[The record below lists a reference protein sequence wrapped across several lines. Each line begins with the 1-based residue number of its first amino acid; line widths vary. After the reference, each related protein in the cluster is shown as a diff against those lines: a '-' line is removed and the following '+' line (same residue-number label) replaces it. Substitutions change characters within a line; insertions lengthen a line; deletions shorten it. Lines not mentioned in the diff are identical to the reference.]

1 MPPVTGKRSA
11 GNRIYGWDY
20 FCYILPERTARNV
33 KKMIETLSIRNIAL
47 IDELKLELAS
57 GLNIFT
63 GETGA
68 GKSVIL
74 KSIGLVLGERASA
87 DIVREDTDFAK
98 VEASVVPDDMHPMW
112 HTEFTF
118 NDVLDSSDVVIL
130 SRQISAN
137 GRSRC
142 HINGRLVN
150 LKQLQAL
157 GALLVDIHGQHE
169 HQSLFR
175 TETHLKLLDDFGGS
189 SEACQQVR
197 KIYTQLRALE
207 QEAASLAATLAASER
222 EKELLEFEMN
232 ELTAANLEEGED
244 EKLADEA
251 RLLKNAETLHAS
263 ANMAYQQL
271 GSDAP
276 GTGGFGSPLERLEGA
291 AKELTKLSELDS
303 SLSELQDRLESA
315 IYEVEDIA
323 AQIRQYADTVE
334 FNQGRLDE
342 ITDRLAMIAKLK
354 RRYGNTISEIL
365 DYHAEAE
372 KKLETIQLGSEKQE
386 AVQKEIRKT
395 VQEAQ
400 HLCTALSAKRL
411 HVAKHLSERI
421 EKELRTLGMDKAE
434 FQASVQL
441 MPDERGPFQIDGKR
455 YAFRSDGMD
464 AVEFLIAP
472 NVGSE
477 ARPIAKIASGGEIS
491 RIMLALKTVLVQ
503 VDEVPTLLFDEID
516 SGIGGKV
523 ADVVG
528 KKLKELSA
536 FSQVICITHL
546 PQIAR
551 FADKHFRVEKKV
563 VGERTLITAKALTA
577 EEQVDE
583 IARMYGGEAT
593 EIGLAHARELL
604 AED

>member
-1 MPPVTGKRSA
+1 
-11 GNRIYGWDY
+11 
-20 FCYILPERTARNV
+20 
-33 KKMIETLSIRNIAL
+33 MIETFSIRNIAL
-47 IDELKLELAS
+47 IDELELELAS

-74 KSIGLVLGERASA
+74 KAIGLVLGERASA
-87 DIVREDTDFAK
+87 DIVREGADFAK
-98 VEASVVPDDMHPMW
+98 VEASVTPDSTHPMW
-112 HTEFTF
+112 HTDFAF
-118 NDVLDSSDVVIL
+118 KDVLDPSDVVIL

-157 GALLVDIHGQHE
+157 GTLLVDIHGQHE

-189 SEACQQVR
+189 SETRRQVS
-197 KIYTQLRALE
+197 KIYTQFRVLQ
-207 QEAASLAATLAASER
+207 QEAATLADTLAASAR
-222 EKELLEFEMN
+222 EKELLEFEIK
-232 ELTAANLEEGED
+232 ELSTADLEDGED
-244 EKLADEA
+244 EKLGDEA
-251 RLLKNAETLHAS
+251 RILKNAEKLSQA
-263 ANMAYQQL
+263 ANYVSEHFE
-271 GSDAP
+271 GSNRS
-276 GTGGFGSPLERLEGA
+276 GGFSGGAMGTDMSTLDRLKDA
-291 AKELTKLSELDS
+291 ANALMDLAALDG
-303 SLSELQDRLESA
+303 SLSELQERLESSL
-315 IYEVEDIA
+315 YELEDIA
-323 AQIRQYADTVE
+323 LQVRQYADTVE

-342 ITDRLAMIAKLK
+342 IADRLALIRKLK

-365 DYHAEAE
+365 VYHADAE
-372 KKLETIQLGSEKQE
+372 QKLETLQLGSEKQDALQTE
-386 AVQKEIRKT
+386 IQKTI
-395 VQEAQ
+395 QAAQ
-400 HLCTALSAKRL
+400 HLCTGLSAKRL

-434 FQASVQL
+434 FQASVQHI
-441 MPDERGPFQIDGKR
+441 PDERGPFQIDGKR

-464 AVEFLIAP
+464 DVEFLIAP

-477 ARPIAKIASGGEIS
+477 ARPIARIASGGEIS

-503 VDEVPTLLFDEID
+503 VDEIPTLLFDEID

-528 KKLKELSA
+528 KKLQELSA

-563 VGERTLITAKALTA
+563 VDERTLITAKPLTA
-577 EEQVDE
+577 AEQVNE
-583 IARMYGGEAT
+583 ITRMYGGEET

-604 AED
+604 KES

>member
-1 MPPVTGKRSA
+1 
-11 GNRIYGWDY
+11 
-20 FCYILPERTARNV
+20 
-33 KKMIETLSIRNIAL
+33 MIETLSIHNIAL
-47 IDELKLELAS
+47 IDTLELELTS

-74 KSIGLVLGERASA
+74 KAIGLVLGERASA
-87 DIVREDTDFAK
+87 DIVRESAEFAK
-98 VEASVVPDDMHPMW
+98 VEASVAPDDTHPMW
-112 HTEFTF
+112 HTDFAF
-118 NDVLDSSDVVIL
+118 SDVLDPSDVVIL
-130 SRQISAN
+130 SRQISAK

-142 HINGRLVN
+142 HVNGRLVN
-150 LKQLQAL
+150 LKQLQAI
-157 GALLVDIHGQHE
+157 GTLLVDIHGQHE

-175 TETHLKLLDDFGGS
+175 NETHLKFLDDFGGS
-189 SEACQQVR
+189 SETCEQVR
-197 KIYTQLRALE
+197 QIYTRLRTL
-207 QEAASLAATLAASER
+207 QREATSLADTLAASAR
-222 EKELLEFEMN
+222 EKELLEFEIE
-232 ELTAANLEEGED
+232 ELSTANVESGED

-271 GSDAP
+271 GSDGP

-303 SLSELQDRLESA
+303 SLSELQARLESA
-315 IYEVEDIA
+315 IHEVEDIA

-342 ITDRLAMIAKLK
+342 ITDRLALIAKLK
-354 RRYGNTISEIL
+354 RRYGNTIPEIL
-365 DYHAEAE
+365 DYYAEAE
-372 KKLETIQLGSEKQE
+372 QKLETIQLGSEKQE
-386 AVQKEIRKT
+386 AIQEEIRKT
-395 VQEAQ
+395 VEEAQ
-400 HLCTALSAKRL
+400 HLCTALSAKRV

-434 FQASVQL
+434 FHASVQF
-441 MPDERGPFQIDGKR
+441 MPDERGVFQVDGKR
-455 YAFRSDGMD
+455 YGFRSDGMD

-472 NVGSE
+472 NIGSE

-516 SGIGGKV
+516 AGIGGRV

-583 IARMYGGEAT
+583 ITRMYGGEAT

-604 AED
+604 SEK

>member
-1 MPPVTGKRSA
+1 
-11 GNRIYGWDY
+11 
-20 FCYILPERTARNV
+20 
-33 KKMIETLSIRNIAL
+33 MIETLSIRNIAL
-47 IDELKLELAS
+47 IDELDLELS
-57 GLNIFT
+57 PGLNIFT

-74 KSIGLVLGERASA
+74 RSIGLVLGERASA
-87 DIVREDTDFAK
+87 DIVREDTDFAE
-98 VEASVVPDDMHPMW
+98 VEASVAPDDEHPIWQTTYDETADPMLKG
-112 HTEFTF
+112 TF
-118 NDVLDSSDVVIL
+118 SDILDPSDTVIL
-130 SRQISAN
+130 SRRITSS

-142 HINGRLVN
+142 QVNGRLVN

-157 GALLVDIHGQHE
+157 GTLLVDIHGQHE

-175 TETHLKLLDDFGGS
+175 TQTHLKLLDDFGGN
-189 SEACQQVR
+189 SEAQR
-197 KIYTQLRALE
+197 HIGKIYAQFRALQ
-207 QEAASLAATLAASER
+207 QEVASLTETLKASER
-222 EKELLEFEMN
+222 EKELLEFEIK

-244 EKLADEA
+244 ETLADEA
-251 RLLKNAETLHAS
+251 RLLKNAEALRKS
-263 ANMAYQQL
+263 ANLVYQL
-271 GSDAP
+271 LDGESSGMGSS
-276 GTGGFGSPLERLEGA
+276 GSPLERVKGA
-291 AKELTKLSELDS
+291 AKELIKLSEIDK
-303 SLSELQDRLESA
+303 SLSELVDRLESSL
-315 IYEVEDIA
+315 YELEDIA
-323 AQIRQYADTVE
+323 SQVRYYAESVE
-334 FNQGRLDE
+334 SNAMRLDE
-342 ITDRLAMIAKLK
+342 VSDRLALISKLK
-354 RRYGNTISEIL
+354 RRYGNSIPEIL
-365 DYHAEAE
+365 AYHAEAAG
-372 KKLETIQLGSEKQE
+372 KLEALQLGTEKQDLL
-386 AVQKEIRKT
+386 QTEIHKT
-395 VQEAQ
+395 IQEAQ
-400 HLCTALSAKRL
+400 GLCTALSAKRQ

-434 FQASVQL
+434 FQASVQHI
-441 MPDERGPFQIDGKR
+441 PDERGPFQIDGKR

-477 ARPIAKIASGGEIS
+477 ARPIARIASGGEIS

-503 VDEVPTLLFDEID
+503 VDEIPTLLFDEID

-563 VGERTLITAKALTA
+563 VGERTLITAKPLTA
-577 EEQVDE
+577 EEQVNE
-583 IARMYGGEAT
+583 ISRMHGGEET

-604 AED
+604 SEK

>member
-1 MPPVTGKRSA
+1 
-11 GNRIYGWDY
+11 
-20 FCYILPERTARNV
+20 
-33 KKMIETLSIRNIAL
+33 MIETLSIRNIAL
-47 IDELKLELAS
+47 IDALELELTS

-87 DIVREDTDFAK
+87 DIVREGANFAK
-98 VEASVVPDDMHPMW
+98 VEASVAPDDTHPIW
-112 HTEFTF
+112 HTDFTF
-118 NDVLDSSDVVIL
+118 NDILDPSDVVIL

-150 LKQLQAL
+150 LKQLQEF

-189 SEACQQVR
+189 SEMCQQVR
-197 KIYTQLRALE
+197 KIYTQLRALQ
-207 QEAASLAATLAASER
+207 QEAASLADTLAASER
-222 EKELLEFEMN
+222 EKDLLEFEIK
-232 ELTAANLEEGED
+232 ELTDANLEEGED

-271 GSDAP
+271 GSDGP
-276 GTGGFGSPLERLEGA
+276 GPGGFGSPLERLEGA
-291 AKELTKLSELDS
+291 AKELTKLSEFDS

-323 AQIRQYADTVE
+323 SQIRQYADTVE

-342 ITDRLAMIAKLK
+342 IADRLALISKLK

-365 DYHAEAE
+365 DYHAQAE
-372 KKLETIQLGSEKQE
+372 QKLETIQLGSEKQE
-386 AVQKEIRKT
+386 AIQAEIRKT
-395 VQEAQ
+395 VKEAQ
-400 HLCTALSAKRL
+400 HLCTALSAKRV

-441 MPDERGPFQIDGKR
+441 MPDERGAFQIDGKP

-472 NVGSE
+472 NIGSE
-477 ARPIAKIASGGEIS
+477 PRPIAKIASGGEIS

-528 KKLKELSA
+528 EKLKELSA

-551 FADKHFRVEKKV
+551 FADKQFQVEKKV
-563 VGERTLITAKALTA
+563 VGERTLITAKALTE

-583 IARMYGGEAT
+583 IARMYGGKAT

-604 AED
+604 AEK

>member
-1 MPPVTGKRSA
+1 
-11 GNRIYGWDY
+11 
-20 FCYILPERTARNV
+20 
-33 KKMIETLSIRNIAL
+33 MIETFSIRNIAL
-47 IDELKLELAS
+47 IDELDLELS
-57 GLNIFT
+57 PGLNIFT

-87 DIVREDTDFAK
+87 DIVREGTDFAK
-98 VEASVVPDDMHPMW
+98 VEASVAPDGTHPMW
-112 HTEFTF
+112 HTDFAF
-118 NDVLDSSDVVIL
+118 NDVLDASDVVIL
-130 SRQISAN
+130 SRHIRAN

-150 LKQLQAL
+150 LKQLQEL
-157 GALLVDIHGQHE
+157 GTLLVDIHGQHE

-189 SEACQQVR
+189 SDARHQVGKVYMR
-197 KIYTQLRALE
+197 LRALQ

-222 EKELLEFEMN
+222 EKELLEFEMK
-232 ELTAANLEEGED
+232 ELTEANLEEGED

-251 RLLKNAETLHAS
+251 RLLKNAEALYAS
-263 ANMAYQQL
+263 ANNAYRHL
-271 GSDAP
+271 DNEGA
-276 GTGGFGSPLERLEGA
+276 GMGGFGSPLERLESA
-291 AKELTKLSELDS
+291 AKELTKLAELDS
-303 SLSELQDRLESA
+303 SLSELRDRLESS
-315 IYEVEDIA
+315 IYELEDITGH
-323 AQIRQYADTVE
+323 IRQYAGTVE
-334 FNQGRLDE
+334 FNQERLDE
-342 ITDRLAMIAKLK
+342 IADRLALIGRLK

-365 DYHAEAE
+365 AYRAEAE
-372 KKLETIQLGSEKQE
+372 QKLETLHLGSEKQE
-386 AVQKEIRKT
+386 SLKGEIQET
-395 VQEAQ
+395 IQEAQ
-400 HLCTALSAKRL
+400 HLCIALSAKRL

-434 FQASVQL
+434 FQASVQHI
-441 MPDERGPFQIDGKR
+441 PDARGPFQVDGEG

-464 AVEFLIAP
+464 DVEFLIAP

-477 ARPIAKIASGGEIS
+477 ARPIVRIASGGEIS

-503 VDEVPTLLFDEID
+503 VDEIPTLLFDEID

-563 VGERTLITAKALTA
+563 VDERTLITAKPLTV
-577 EEQVDE
+577 EEQVNE
-583 IARMYGGEAT
+583 IARMHGGKET

-604 AED
+604 KNG

>member
-1 MPPVTGKRSA
+1 
-11 GNRIYGWDY
+11 
-20 FCYILPERTARNV
+20 
-33 KKMIETLSIRNIAL
+33 MIETLSIRNIAL
-47 IDELKLELAS
+47 IDELDLELAP

-74 KSIGLVLGERASA
+74 KAIGLVLGERASA
-87 DIVREDTDFAK
+87 DIVREGADFAK
-98 VEASVVPDDMHPMW
+98 VEASVVPDETHPMW
-112 HTEFTF
+112 HTDFAF
-118 NDVLDSSDVVIL
+118 NDVLDPSDVVIL
-130 SRQISAN
+130 SRQMSAS

-189 SEACQQVR
+189 SETRQQVG
-197 KIYTQLRALE
+197 KLYTHLRGLQ
-207 QEAASLAATLAASER
+207 QEAAVLADTLAASAR
-222 EKELLEFEMN
+222 EKELLEFEIK
-232 ELTAANLEEGED
+232 ELTTANLEEGED

-251 RLLKNAETLHAS
+251 RILKNAEKLSQS
-263 ANMAYQQL
+263 ANYVWEQL
-271 GSDAP
+271 DGSNRA
-276 GTGGFGSPLERLEGA
+276 GSFGGA
-291 AKELTKLSELDS
+291 AMGTDLSTLDRLKDVANALIDLS
-303 SLSELQDRLESA
+303 DMDGSLSELRERLESSL
-315 IYEVEDIA
+315 YELEDIA
-323 AQIRQYADTVE
+323 LQIRQYADTVE
-334 FNQGRLDE
+334 FNQGRLNE
-342 ITDRLAMIAKLK
+342 IADRLALIAKLK

-365 DYHAEAE
+365 AYHTEAE
-372 KKLETIQLGSEKQE
+372 QKLETLHFGSEKQASLE
-386 AVQKEIRKT
+386 GEIQQT
-395 VQEAQ
+395 VQEAL
-400 HLCTALSAKRL
+400 HLCTGLSAKRL

-434 FQASVQL
+434 FQASVQHI
-441 MPDERGPFQIDGKR
+441 PDERGVFQVDGER

-477 ARPIAKIASGGEIS
+477 ARPIARIASGGEIS

-563 VGERTLITAKALTA
+563 VDARTLITAKPLAV
-577 EEQVDE
+577 EEQVNE
-583 IARMYGGEAT
+583 IARMHGGEET

-604 AED
+604 NDSP

>member
-1 MPPVTGKRSA
+1 
-11 GNRIYGWDY
+11 
-20 FCYILPERTARNV
+20 
-33 KKMIETLSIRNIAL
+33 MIETLSIRNIAL
-47 IDELKLELAS
+47 IDELELELAS

-74 KSIGLVLGERASA
+74 KAIGLVLGERASA
-87 DIVREDTDFAK
+87 DIVREDADFAK
-98 VEASVVPDDMHPMW
+98 VEASVAPDSTHPMW
-112 HTEFTF
+112 NTDFAF
-118 NDVLDSSDVVIL
+118 QDVLDPSDVVIL
-130 SRQISAN
+130 SRQISTN

-157 GALLVDIHGQHE
+157 GTLLVDIHGQHE

-189 SEACQQVR
+189 SETRRQVS
-197 KIYTQLRALE
+197 KIYTRFRALQ
-207 QEAASLAATLAASER
+207 QEAASLADTLAASAR
-222 EKELLEFEMN
+222 EKELLEFEIK
-232 ELTAANLEEGED
+232 ELSTANLEDGEGE
-244 EKLADEA
+244 KLGDEA
-251 RLLKNAETLHAS
+251 RILKNAE
-263 ANMAYQQL
+263 
-271 GSDAP
+271 
-276 GTGGFGSPLERLEGA
+276 
-291 AKELTKLSELDS
+291 KLSQAANAVSEHLQGDNRAGSFGGGAIGTDVSTLDRLKDAANALTDLAALDG
-303 SLSELQDRLESA
+303 SLSELQERLESS
-315 IYEVEDIA
+315 IYELEDIA
-323 AQIRQYADTVE
+323 LQVRQYADTVE
-334 FNQGRLDE
+334 FNQGRLDQ
-342 ITDRLAMIAKLK
+342 IADRLALIRKLK

-365 DYHAEAE
+365 AYHAEAE
-372 KKLETIQLGSEKQE
+372 QKLETLQLGSEKQD
-386 AVQKEIRKT
+386 ALQTEIQQT
-395 VQEAQ
+395 IQAAQ
-400 HLCTALSAKRL
+400 HLCTGLSAKRL

-434 FQASVQL
+434 FQASVQHI
-441 MPDERGPFQIDGKR
+441 PDERGPFQIDGKP

-464 AVEFLIAP
+464 DVEFLIAP

-477 ARPIAKIASGGEIS
+477 ARPITKIASGGEIS

-503 VDEVPTLLFDEID
+503 VDEIPTLLFDEID

-563 VGERTLITAKALTA
+563 VDERTLITAKPLTA
-577 EEQVDE
+577 AEQVNE
-583 IARMYGGEAT
+583 ITRMYGGEET

-604 AED
+604 SETTRKR

>member
-1 MPPVTGKRSA
+1 
-11 GNRIYGWDY
+11 
-20 FCYILPERTARNV
+20 
-33 KKMIETLSIRNIAL
+33 MIETLSIRNIAL
-47 IDELKLELAS
+47 IDELELELAS

-87 DIVREDTDFAK
+87 DIVREGADFAK
-98 VEASVVPDDMHPMW
+98 VEASVAPDDTHPMW
-112 HTEFTF
+112 HTDFAF
-118 NDVLDSSDVVIL
+118 NDLLDPSDVVIL

-157 GALLVDIHGQHE
+157 GTLLVDIHGQHE

-175 TETHLKLLDDFGGS
+175 TQTHLKLLDDFGGS
-189 SEACQQVR
+189 SEARQQIGKV
-197 KIYTQLRALE
+197 YAQLRALQ
-207 QEAASLAATLAASER
+207 QEAASLADTLAASER
-222 EKELLEFEMN
+222 EKELLEFEIE
-232 ELTAANLEEGED
+232 ELTSASLEEGED
-244 EKLADEA
+244 ETLADEA
-251 RLLKNAETLHAS
+251 RLLKNAEALHES
-263 ANMAYQQL
+263 ANQAYRQL
-271 GSDAP
+271 DNEGS
-276 GTGGFGSPLERLEGA
+276 GMGGFGSPLERLEEA
-291 AKELTKLSELDS
+291 AKELTKLSEIDS
-303 SLSELQDRLESA
+303 SLSELRDRLESSL
-315 IYEVEDIA
+315 YELEDITS
-323 AQIRQYADTVE
+323 QIRQYADTVE
-334 FNQGRLDE
+334 FNQVRLDE
-342 ITDRLAMIAKLK
+342 ITDRLALIAKLK
-354 RRYGNTISEIL
+354 RRYGNSISEIL
-365 DYHAEAE
+365 VYYAEAE
-372 KKLETIQLGSEKQE
+372 QKLETLQLGSERQVSLQE
-386 AVQKEIRKT
+386 EIRKT
-395 VQEAQ
+395 IQEAQ

-434 FQASVQL
+434 FQASVQHI
-441 MPDERGPFQIDGKR
+441 PDERGPFQVDGKR

-464 AVEFLIAP
+464 DVEFLIAP

-477 ARPIAKIASGGEIS
+477 ARPIARIASGGEIS

-503 VDEVPTLLFDEID
+503 VDEIPTLLFDEID

-551 FADKHFRVEKKV
+551 FADRHFRVDKEV
-563 VGERTLITAKALTA
+563 VDERTLITAKPLTV
-577 EEQVDE
+577 EEQVNE
-583 IARMYGGEAT
+583 ITRMHGGEET
-593 EIGLAHARELL
+593 KIGLAHARELL
-604 AED
+604 SEKVGKVSRCV

>member
-1 MPPVTGKRSA
+1 
-11 GNRIYGWDY
+11 
-20 FCYILPERTARNV
+20 
-33 KKMIETLSIRNIAL
+33 MIETLSIHNIAL
-47 IDELKLELAS
+47 IDELELELTS

-87 DIVREDTDFAK
+87 DIVREGADFAK
-98 VEASVVPDDMHPMW
+98 VEASVAPDEAHPMW
-112 HTEFTF
+112 HTDFAF
-118 NDVLDSSDVVIL
+118 GDVLDPADVVIL
-130 SRQISAN
+130 SRQISAS

-157 GALLVDIHGQHE
+157 GTLLVDIHGQHE

-189 SEACQQVR
+189 SETCEQVR
-197 KIYTQLRALE
+197 QIYTQLKAL
-207 QEAASLAATLAASER
+207 QRQAASLADTLAASGR
-222 EKELLEFEMN
+222 EKELLEFEIK
-232 ELTAANLEEGED
+232 ELTTANLEEGED
-244 EKLADEA
+244 KKLADEA
-251 RLLKNAETLHAS
+251 RLLKNAEALHAS

-271 GSDAP
+271 GGDGP
-276 GTGGFGSPLERLEGA
+276 RMGGFGSPLERLEGA

-303 SLSELQDRLESA
+303 SLSALQERLESV

-334 FNQGRLDE
+334 FNQRRLDE
-342 ITDRLAMIAKLK
+342 IDDRLALISKLR

-365 DYHAEAE
+365 GYHAEA
-372 KKLETIQLGSEKQE
+372 KQKLETIQLGSEKQE
-386 AVQKEIRKT
+386 AVQAEIRKT

-400 HLCTALSAKRL
+400 LMCTALSAKRV

-441 MPDERGPFQIDGKR
+441 MPDERGEFQIDGKR

-477 ARPIAKIASGGEIS
+477 PRPIIKIASGGEIS

-528 KKLKELSA
+528 KKLKELAA

-551 FADKHFRVEKKV
+551 FADKHFRVDKDV
-563 VGERTLITAKALTA
+563 VGQRTLITAKPLTA
-577 EEQVDE
+577 EEQVNE
-583 IARMYGGEAT
+583 IARMHGGKET

-604 AED
+604 SER

>member
-1 MPPVTGKRSA
+1 
-11 GNRIYGWDY
+11 
-20 FCYILPERTARNV
+20 
-33 KKMIETLSIRNIAL
+33 MIETLSIRNIAL
-47 IDELKLELAS
+47 IDTLELELTS

-74 KSIGLVLGERASA
+74 KAIGLVLGERATA
-87 DIVREDTDFAK
+87 DIVREDAEFAK
-98 VEASVVPDDMHPMW
+98 VEASVAPDDAHPMW
-112 HTEFTF
+112 HTDFAF
-118 NDVLDSSDVVIL
+118 SDVLEPSDVVIL
-130 SRQISAN
+130 SRQISAK

-142 HINGRLVN
+142 HVNGQLVN
-150 LKQLQAL
+150 LKQLQEL
-157 GALLVDIHGQHE
+157 GTSLVDIHGQHE

-189 SEACQQVR
+189 SEMCQQVR
-197 KIYTQLRALE
+197 QIYTQLRAL
-207 QEAASLAATLAASER
+207 QRDAASLADTLAASER
-222 EKELLEFEMN
+222 EKELLEFEIK
-232 ELTAANLEEGED
+232 ELSTANLEEGED

-251 RLLKNAETLHAS
+251 RLLKNAETLYAS

-271 GSDAP
+271 SNDAQ
-276 GTGGFGSPLERLEGA
+276 GMGGFGSPLERLEGA

-303 SLSELQDRLESA
+303 SLSELQDRLESV

-342 ITDRLAMIAKLK
+342 ITDRLALISKLR

-372 KKLETIQLGSEKQE
+372 QKLETIQLGSEKQE
-386 AVQKEIRKT
+386 AIQAEIHKT
-395 VQEAQ
+395 VEEAQ
-400 HLCTALSAKRL
+400 RLCTALSAKRV

-441 MPDERGPFQIDGKR
+441 MPDERGPFQIDGKC

-464 AVEFLIAP
+464 DVEFLIAP
-472 NVGSE
+472 NVGSDL
-477 ARPIAKIASGGEIS
+477 RPIAKIASGGEIS

-583 IARMYGGEAT
+583 IARMYGGETT

-604 AED
+604 ADE

>member
-1 MPPVTGKRSA
+1 
-11 GNRIYGWDY
+11 
-20 FCYILPERTARNV
+20 
-33 KKMIETLSIRNIAL
+33 MIETLSIRNIAL
-47 IDELKLELAS
+47 IDELELELAS

-87 DIVREDTDFAK
+87 DIVREGADFAK
-98 VEASVVPDDMHPMW
+98 VEASVAPDEAHPMW
-112 HTEFTF
+112 HTDFAF
-118 NDVLDSSDVVIL
+118 GDVLDPSDVVIL
-130 SRQISAN
+130 SRQISAS

-157 GALLVDIHGQHE
+157 GTLLVDIHGQHE

-189 SEACQQVR
+189 SETCERVR
-197 KIYTQLRALE
+197 QIYTQLRAL
-207 QEAASLAATLAASER
+207 QREAASLADTLAASER
-222 EKELLEFEMN
+222 EKELLEFEVK

-251 RLLKNAETLHAS
+251 RLLKNAEALHAS
-263 ANMAYQQL
+263 ANMAYQQI
-271 GSDAP
+271 GSD
-276 GTGGFGSPLERLEGA
+276 GSGVGGFGSPLERLEGA

-303 SLSELQDRLESA
+303 SLSELQDRLESV

-342 ITDRLAMIAKLK
+342 IDDRLALISKLR

-365 DYHAEAE
+365 GYHAEAE
-372 KKLETIQLGSEKQE
+372 QKLEAIQLGSEKQE
-386 AVQKEIRKT
+386 AVQGEIRKT

-400 HLCTALSAKRL
+400 HLCTALSAKRV

-434 FQASVQL
+434 FQASVEL
-441 MPDERGPFQIDGKR
+441 IPDDGGEFQIDGKR

-477 ARPIAKIASGGEIS
+477 PRPITKIASGGEIS

-551 FADKHFRVEKKV
+551 FADKHFRVDKKV
-563 VGERTLITAKALTA
+563 VGERTLITATALTA

-593 EIGLAHARELL
+593 EIGLAHAREFLS
-604 AED
+604 EK

>member
-1 MPPVTGKRSA
+1 
-11 GNRIYGWDY
+11 
-20 FCYILPERTARNV
+20 
-33 KKMIETLSIRNIAL
+33 MIETLSIHNIAL
-47 IDELKLELAS
+47 IDTLELELAS

-87 DIVREDTDFAK
+87 DIVREGADFAK
-98 VEASVVPDDMHPMW
+98 VEAGIAPDETHPMW
-112 HTEFTF
+112 HTDFGF
-118 NDVLDSSDVVIL
+118 SDVLDPSDVVIL
-130 SRQISAN
+130 SRQIRAN

-142 HINGRLVN
+142 QINGRLVN

-157 GALLVDIHGQHE
+157 GTLLVDIHGQHE

-189 SEACQQVR
+189 SETRQQVG
-197 KIYTQLRALE
+197 KVYTQLRTLQ
-207 QEAASLAATLAASER
+207 QESVSLADTLAASER
-222 EKELLEFEMN
+222 EKELLEFEIK
-232 ELTAANLEEGED
+232 ELAAANLEEDED

-251 RLLKNAETLHAS
+251 HVLKNAEKLFEF
-263 ANMAYQQL
+263 ANYVSGQ
-271 GSDAP
+271 
-276 GTGGFGSPLERLEGA
+276 LEGSNGSGGYSGDA
-291 AKELTKLSELDS
+291 STLDRLKDATKTLTELADLDS
-303 SLSELQDRLESA
+303 SLSALRDRLASSL
-315 IYEVEDIA
+315 YELEDIA
-323 AQIRQYADTVE
+323 SQVRHYADTVE
-334 FNQGRLDE
+334 FNQRRFDE
-342 ITDRLAMIAKLK
+342 ITDRLALISKLK

-365 DYHAEAE
+365 AYHAEAE
-372 KKLETIQLGSEKQE
+372 QKLETLQLGSEKQE
-386 AVQKEIRKT
+386 SLQTEIRKT
-395 VQEAQ
+395 IQEAQ

-434 FQASVQL
+434 FQASVEHI
-441 MPDERGPFQIDGKR
+441 PDERGPFQIDGKR

-464 AVEFLIAP
+464 DVEFLIAP

-477 ARPIAKIASGGEIS
+477 ARPIARIASGGEIS

-503 VDEVPTLLFDEID
+503 VDEIPTLLFDEID

-528 KKLKELSA
+528 RKLKELSA

-563 VGERTLITAKALTA
+563 VDQRTLITAKPLTA
-577 EEQVDE
+577 EEQVHE
-583 IARMYGGEAT
+583 IARMHGGEET

-604 AED
+604 SEK

>member
-1 MPPVTGKRSA
+1 
-11 GNRIYGWDY
+11 
-20 FCYILPERTARNV
+20 
-33 KKMIETLSIRNIAL
+33 MIETLSIRNIAL
-47 IDELKLELAS
+47 IDELDLELAP

-87 DIVREDTDFAK
+87 DIVREGADFAK
-98 VEASVVPDDMHPMW
+98 VEASVAPDDTHPMW
-112 HTEFTF
+112 HTDFAFT
-118 NDVLDSSDVVIL
+118 DVLDPSDVVIL
-130 SRQISAN
+130 SRHISAN

-157 GALLVDIHGQHE
+157 GTLLVDIHGQHE

-189 SEACQQVR
+189 SEARQQVG
-197 KIYTQLRALE
+197 KLYTQLRALQ
-207 QEAASLAATLAASER
+207 QEAASLADTLAASER
-222 EKELLEFEMN
+222 EKELLEFEIK
-232 ELTAANLEEGED
+232 ELTTANLEEGED

-251 RLLKNAETLHAS
+251 RILKNAEKLSQS
-263 ANMAYQQL
+263 ANYVWEQL
-271 GSDAP
+271 DGSNRAGSFGGGAM
-276 GTGGFGSPLERLEGA
+276 GTDLSTLDRLKDVA
-291 AKELTKLSELDS
+291 NALIDLSDMDG
-303 SLSELQDRLESA
+303 SLSELRERLESSL
-315 IYEVEDIA
+315 YELEDIA
-323 AQIRQYADTVE
+323 LQIRQYADTVE
-334 FNQGRLDE
+334 FNQGRLDA
-342 ITDRLAMIAKLK
+342 IADRLALIAKLK

-365 DYHAEAE
+365 AYHAGAE
-372 KKLETIQLGSEKQE
+372 QKLETLQLGSEKQ
-386 AVQKEIRKT
+386 ASLQAEIQET
-395 VQEAQ
+395 IQEAQ
-400 HLCTALSAKRL
+400 HLCTALSTKRL

-421 EKELRTLGMDKAE
+421 EKELRTLGMDKAA
-434 FQASVQL
+434 FQASVQHI
-441 MPDERGPFQIDGKR
+441 PDERGPFQVDGER

-477 ARPIAKIASGGEIS
+477 ARPIVKIASGGEIS

-503 VDEVPTLLFDEID
+503 VDEIPTLLFDEID

-563 VGERTLITAKALTA
+563 VDERTLITAKPLTV
-577 EEQVDE
+577 EEQVNE
-583 IARMYGGEAT
+583 ITRMHGGEET

-604 AED
+604 FGKKTEKR

>member
-1 MPPVTGKRSA
+1 
-11 GNRIYGWDY
+11 
-20 FCYILPERTARNV
+20 
-33 KKMIETLSIRNIAL
+33 MIETLSIHNIAL
-47 IDELKLELAS
+47 IDMLELELTS

-74 KSIGLVLGERASA
+74 KAIGLVLGERASA
-87 DIVREDTDFAK
+87 DIVRESAEFAK
-98 VEASVVPDDMHPMW
+98 VEASVAPDDTHPMW
-112 HTEFTF
+112 HTDFAF
-118 NDVLDSSDVVIL
+118 SDVLDPSDVVIL
-130 SRQISAN
+130 SRQISAK

-142 HINGRLVN
+142 HVNGRLVN
-150 LKQLQAL
+150 LKQLQAI
-157 GALLVDIHGQHE
+157 GTLLVDIHGQHE

-175 TETHLKLLDDFGGS
+175 NETHLKFLDDFGGS
-189 SEACQQVR
+189 SETCQQVR
-197 KIYTQLRALE
+197 QIYTRLRTL
-207 QEAASLAATLAASER
+207 QREATSLADTLAASAR
-222 EKELLEFEMN
+222 EKELLEFEIE
-232 ELTAANLEEGED
+232 ELSTANVESGED

-271 GSDAP
+271 GSDGP

-303 SLSELQDRLESA
+303 SLSELQARLESA
-315 IYEVEDIA
+315 IHEVEDIA

-342 ITDRLAMIAKLK
+342 ITDRLALIAKLK
-354 RRYGNTISEIL
+354 RRYGNTIPEIL
-365 DYHAEAE
+365 DYYAEAE
-372 KKLETIQLGSEKQE
+372 QKLETIQLGSEKQE
-386 AVQKEIRKT
+386 AIQEEIRKT
-395 VQEAQ
+395 VEEAQ
-400 HLCTALSAKRL
+400 HLCTALSAKRV

-434 FQASVQL
+434 FHASVQF
-441 MPDERGPFQIDGKR
+441 MPDERGVFQVDGKR
-455 YAFRSDGMD
+455 YGFRSDGMD

-472 NVGSE
+472 NIGSE

-516 SGIGGKV
+516 AGIGGRV

-583 IARMYGGEAT
+583 ITRMYGGEAT

-604 AED
+604 SEK